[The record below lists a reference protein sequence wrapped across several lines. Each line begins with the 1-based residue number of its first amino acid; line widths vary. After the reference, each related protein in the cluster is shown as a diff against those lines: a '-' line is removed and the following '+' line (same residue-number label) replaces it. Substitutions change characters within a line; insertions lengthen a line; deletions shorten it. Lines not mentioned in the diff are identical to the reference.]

1 MMKQIINST
10 KATKPIG
17 PYNQSVQFGN
27 LLFTSG
33 QIALDLDGHLID
45 ESIEHETHQVF
56 KNLKAILEAS
66 NLNFEDV
73 IKVSIFLKN
82 IDDFEKVNTVYA
94 GYFDSENAPARET
107 VQVAKLPKNVNIEI
121 SLIAGNQSI

>member
-45 ESIEHETHQVF
+45 ESIERETHQVF
-56 KNLKAILEAS
+56 ENLKAILEAS

-73 IKVSIFLKN
+73 LKVSIFLKN
-82 IDDFEKVNTVYA
+82 IDDFEKVNIVYA
-94 GYFDSENAPARET
+94 SYFDSENAPARET

-121 SLIAGNQSI
+121 SLIAGKQSI